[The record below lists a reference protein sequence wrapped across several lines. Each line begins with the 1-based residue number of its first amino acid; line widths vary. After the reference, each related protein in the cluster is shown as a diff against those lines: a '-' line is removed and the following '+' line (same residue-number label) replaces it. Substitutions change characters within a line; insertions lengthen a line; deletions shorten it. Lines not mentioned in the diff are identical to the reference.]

1 MVFGSRT
8 WGKGTIQMLIPLK
21 KYLPHFRPGTIKLTI
36 AQYFGIDGSSPQL
49 HGIQPDINIPE
60 YFDSEKYGEA
70 TLSGALPWKKISATN
85 FKRSNKNFSGILSR
99 LRKYYRNKI
108 EKEYEF
114 QLFERELTLE
124 DKWVNAT
131 TVSLNIVQRRKE
143 LAEKKS
149 EELVMNHA
157 WRQFDIGSQF
167 STLEKPAKSPFYPPV
182 DMPLLVGAD
191 LLAKYVS
198 FSPSIA
204 FEFNY
209 NNPSLS
215 TQTCRYLNIAS
226 YLNFP
231 CLRTTT
237 QIIHPPPVG
246 NIDKGRKRYY
256 HQ

>member
-1 MVFGSRT
+1 MISFR
-8 WGKGTIQMLIPLK
+8 KLK

-70 TLSGALPWKKISATN
+70 TLSGALPWKKISVTS
-85 FKRSNKNFSGILSR
+85 FKRSNKNFLYALSR

-108 EKEYEF
+108 EKEHEF
-114 QLFERELTLE
+114 QLFERELTLK

-131 TVSLNIVQRRKE
+131 TVALNIVQRRKE
-143 LAEKKS
+143 LAEKRS

-157 WRQFDIGSQF
+157 WHQFDIGSQF
-167 STLEKPAKSPFYPPV
+167 NTLEKPAKSPFYPPV
-182 DMPLLVGAD
+182 DISLMVSTD

-204 FEFNY
+204 IEFDY

-215 TQTCRYLNIAS
+215 TPSTQTCRYLIIAN

-237 QIIHPPPVG
+237 QIIYPPSVG
-246 NIDKGRKRYY
+246 STDKGRKP
-256 HQ
+256 HDLQ